1 MRAGIFRDALLVV
14 APCAAVL
21 AGLSS
26 VDHRQ
31 RLVEAGYRVAG
42 LERERDE
49 LAREVEHRRARVANL
64 SSPARLLVEVRARQ
78 IPVDYPIRWNVVAG
92 AAEAAA
98 LVAPKAAPSRGAARA
113 KAPSTARGAS
123 EASRPRSL
131 PKPSAPAAARRP
143 AARHPVP
150 VGTPQERFQR
160 MFRESEPGFAVN
172 GGTR

>member
-1 MRAGIFRDALLVV
+1 MRAGIFRDALFVV

-31 RLVEAGYRVAG
+31 RLVEAGYRVAT

-64 SSPARLLVEVRARQ
+64 SSPARLLGEAKARG
-78 IPVDYPIRWNVVAG
+78 IPVDYPIKWNVVAG
-92 AAEAAA
+92 PAEAAA
-98 LVAPKAAPSRGAARA
+98 LVAPSTKAPGKRATAGKAGPKQAGISPRRPVGRNSRGRED
-113 KAPSTARGAS
+113 RFGQ
-123 EASRPRSL
+123 
-131 PKPSAPAAARRP
+131 
-143 AARHPVP
+143 
-150 VGTPQERFQR
+150 VG
-160 MFRESEPGFAVN
+160 

>member
-1 MRAGIFRDALLVV
+1 MKAGIFRDALFVV

-31 RLVEAGYRVAG
+31 RLVESGYRVAT

-64 SSPARLLVEVRARQ
+64 SSPARLLGEARARQ
-78 IPVDYPIRWNVVAG
+78 IPVDYPIKWNVVDG

-98 LVAPKAAPSRGAARA
+98 LVAPKSGAPAKGVTAGRAAPKQA
-113 KAPSTARGAS
+113 KAS
-123 EASRPRSL
+123 SRRLVGRSL
-131 PKPSAPAAARRP
+131 RDGNGGPGR
-143 AARHPVP
+143 
-150 VGTPQERFQR
+150 VG
-160 MFRESEPGFAVN
+160 

>member
-1 MRAGIFRDALLVV
+1 MKAGIFRDALFVV

-31 RLVEAGYRVAG
+31 RLVEAGYRVAT

-64 SSPARLLVEVRARQ
+64 SSPARLLGEARARQ
-78 IPVDYPIRWNVVAG
+78 IPVDYPIKWNVVAG
-92 AAEAAA
+92 AAEAAT
-98 LVAPKAAPSRGAARA
+98 LVASKAAAPSKRATPGKAAPKQAGTPSKRVAAR
-113 KAPSTARGAS
+113 KQGAREDRFGN
-123 EASRPRSL
+123 
-131 PKPSAPAAARRP
+131 
-143 AARHPVP
+143 
-150 VGTPQERFQR
+150 VG
-160 MFRESEPGFAVN
+160 